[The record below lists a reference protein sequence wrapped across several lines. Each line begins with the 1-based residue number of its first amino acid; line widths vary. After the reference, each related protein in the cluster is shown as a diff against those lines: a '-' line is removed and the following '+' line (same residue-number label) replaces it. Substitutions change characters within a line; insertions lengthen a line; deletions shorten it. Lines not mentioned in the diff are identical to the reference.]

1 MPALKPEDVI
11 IRGNSADQEKQ
22 NWVSQYRDAYEF
34 ALPMRN
40 LYSTFQPGADKMN
53 RVFNSTQI
61 ISTQKFA
68 SRLQSNLTPPN
79 NEWLDFLPGTNILDQ
94 DKDEARRI
102 LKEAQKK
109 FFAILGNSNF
119 DTVIT
124 EYYLDLA
131 VGTAAMLVMEG
142 DDDNPVIFT
151 AVPNAQLSLDEGP
164 LSSVDGVFRQ
174 HTIAARNIET
184 TWNDLTP
191 QGKTKIAQLIAEANK
206 LKKDSKVNILEA
218 TYFDFK
224 EKVFYYQVI
233 LKGTQDNSNISQ
245 PTQVQNLD
253 TGGSTL
259 LVERRLDESPWVITR
274 WIKVAGEV
282 FGRGPLLFAL
292 PDIKTLNKTTE
303 LMLQNASMA
312 ISGLWGVSNDSIA
325 NLDMVELSA
334 GTFLPLDRI
343 EDIKRLDI
351 PGDLNV
357 GEAVAEKLENNIRA
371 ALFDRALPDPTGAVR
386 SPTEIIQRVRELAQ
400 DIGAPFSRIYA
411 ELLKP
416 LATRVTNIMVKRGLL
431 EFPLKFNGRAV
442 KVVPTSPLAREQN
455 INDLDSAVQW
465 LQIIQSLGPEVLLG
479 SVKVEDFAQW
489 SAEKLGVDPNLAR
502 DEAERANL
510 QEQVAQLLAAA
521 QAAQAGQPEQEESAA
536 QTPA

>member
-79 NEWLDFLPGTNILDQ
+79 QEWLDFIPGTEILPEN
-94 DKDEARRI
+94 KDEA
-102 LKEAQKK
+102 LTLLQDSQKK
-109 FFAILGNSNF
+109 FFGVIENSNF

-131 VGTAAMLVMEG
+131 AGTASMLVMEG

-151 AVPNAQLSLDEGP
+151 AVPNAQISLDEGP
-164 LSSVDGVFRQ
+164 MSSVDGVFRQ
-174 HTIAARNIET
+174 HTLAARNIEA
-184 TWNDLTP
+184 TWPDLTP
-191 QGKTKIAQLIAEANK
+191 AGKAKINQLIAEANK

-224 EKVFYYQVI
+224 EKKFWYQVI

-259 LVERRLDESPWVITR
+259 LVERRLDESPWIITR
-274 WIKVAGEV
+274 WVKVAGET

-312 ISGLWGVSNDSIA
+312 ISGLWAVANDSVA
-325 NLDMVELSA
+325 NLDMVQLSA
-334 GTFLPLDRI
+334 GTFLPMDRI
-343 EDIKRLDI
+343 EDIKRLDV
-351 PGDLNV
+351 PGDFSI
-357 GEAVAEKLENNIRA
+357 GEAISDKLENNIRA
-371 ALFDRALPDPTGAVR
+371 ALFDRALPDPSGSVR
-386 SPTEIIQRVRELAQ
+386 SPTEIVERVRELAQ

-416 LATRVTNIMVKRGLL
+416 LAIRVTNIMVKRGLL
-431 EFPLKFNGRAV
+431 DFPLKFNGRAV

-455 INDLDSAVQW
+455 INDLESAVQW
-465 LQIIQSLGPEVLLG
+465 LQIVQSIGPEVLMG
-479 SVKVEDFAQW
+479 TVKVEDFAAW
-489 SAEKLGVDPNLAR
+489 SAEKLGIDQKLAR
-502 DEAERANL
+502 DKGERQNL
-510 QEQVAQLLAAA
+510 QNEIASLIAAA
-521 QAAQAGQPEQEESAA
+521 QQVQAAQPAA
-536 QTPA
+536 